1 MGQKATGPIL
11 RFTYAW
17 IAGSPVL
24 VVNTERGIIM
34 RKLNS
39 LIIVCVLGIALIPG
53 VGIAELSLMTDNELR
68 EVTGQGGIQLVAE
81 DQIDFDMTIKTAY
94 YGDDDGTDGT
104 PAYLS
109 LNDVSLK
116 GSATFDSPVSLGITT
131 ELDPYSNTQVT
142 GINVEV
148 SGMNIDIDHFTVGSI
163 TVGSAPGEGKSFG
176 SFGIYDY
183 HARISGK
190 IRITTN

>member
-1 MGQKATGPIL
+1 
-11 RFTYAW
+11 
-17 IAGSPVL
+17 
-24 VVNTERGIIM
+24 M
-34 RKLNS
+34 RKLNN
-39 LIIVCVLGIALIPG
+39 LVIIVCVLSIALIPG
-53 VGIAELSLMTDNELR
+53 VGIAKLSLMTDDELR
-68 EVTGQGGIQLVAE
+68 DVTGQGGISLVAE

-116 GSATFDSPVSLGITT
+116 GSATFDSPVSMGVTT
-131 ELDPYSNTQVT
+131 ELDPYSNSRVT

-148 SGMNIDIDHFTVGSI
+148 EGMTLDIDHFTIGSI

-183 HARISGK
+183 HAKISGK
-190 IRITTN
+190 IRITTH

>member
-1 MGQKATGPIL
+1 MFLSG
-11 RFTYAW
+11 

-24 VVNTERGIIM
+24 VENTERGIIM

-39 LIIVCVLGIALIPG
+39 LIIIVCVLGIALIPG
-53 VGIAELSLMTDNELR
+53 VGIAELSLMTDDELR
-68 EVTGQGGIQLVAE
+68 DVTGQGGIQLVAD
-81 DQIDFDMTIKTAY
+81 DQIGFDMNIGTVY

-109 LNDVSLK
+109 LNDVTLL
-116 GSATFDSPVSLGITT
+116 GSATFDSPISIGVTT
-131 ELDPYSNTQVT
+131 EVDPFSNTQVT
-142 GINVEV
+142 GV
-148 SGMNIDIDHFTVGSI
+148 NIAVDGVTLDIERFTIGSI
-163 TVGSAPGEGKSFG
+163 TVGSAPGEGRSFG

-190 IRITTN
+190 IRITAN